1 MRPTAVTSPRITQS
15 AENYTTMKKEY
26 IELLNERK
34 WKAAF
39 DAMPLGV
46 SKIVIVQA
54 KSDLRTIPVR
64 ASEFNRDSETKR
76 VSVSVDLDQQ
86 AVTITVNKK

>member
-1 MRPTAVTSPRITQS
+1 
-15 AENYTTMKKEY
+15 MKKEY

-46 SKIVIVQA
+46 AKIVVVQV

-86 AVTITVNKK
+86 AVTITVNKKENGIRA

>member
-1 MRPTAVTSPRITQS
+1 
-15 AENYTTMKKEY
+15 MKKEY

-46 SKIVIVQA
+46 AKIVVVQA

-86 AVTITVNKK
+86 AVTITVNKKENGIRA

>member
-1 MRPTAVTSPRITQS
+1 
-15 AENYTTMKKEY
+15 MKKEY
-26 IELLNERK
+26 IDLLNKRK

-46 SKIVIVQA
+46 TKVVIVQA
-54 KSDLRTIPVR
+54 LSDLRTIPVR

-76 VSVSVDLDQQ
+76 VSVSVDFDQK